1 MSEEQV
7 NQVNPEEYGFTEE
20 DLEGVTLENEQNDD
34 KQANASEEPV
44 DETGASAPSE
54 ENTEENT
61 EPNATE
67 ETPDEISNLRK
78 ALSQERQR
86 RKAAE
91 ERMRIAQ
98 PVQIPQEQIADLKAF
113 AKQEAMRKLDIKPNE
128 IEDLAFTD
136 ADRFQKFISE
146 QAVIEYQVRQRYE
159 QQARVQSDNIAFI
172 TRIRS
177 MENAAEVF
185 KAAETKLLAMPYNE
199 AMPVI
204 EAYNRIDRA
213 MGTQDDFA
221 TLENFV
227 TRVQQET
234 VGKSKTASKLEVAA
248 NLPKAGA
255 LKGGIVQQKISDE
268 DILKAYEEGRES
280 ELPKEIREAYDKY
293 L

>member
-1 MSEEQV
+1 MSEEKV

-44 DETGASAPSE
+44 DETGTSEPS
-54 ENTEENT
+54 EENT

-136 ADRFQKFISE
+136 ADRFQQFISE

-199 AMPVI
+199 AIPVI

-255 LKGGIVQQKISDE
+255 LKGGTVQQKISDE

>member
-1 MSEEQV
+1 MSEEKV

-44 DETGASAPSE
+44 DETGTSEPS
-54 ENTEENT
+54 EENT

-113 AKQEAMRKLDIKPNE
+113 AKQEAMRKMDIKPNE

-136 ADRFQKFISE
+136 ADRFQQFISE

-255 LKGGIVQQKISDE
+255 LKGGTVQQKISDE

>member
-1 MSEEQV
+1 MSEEKV

-44 DETGASAPSE
+44 DETGTSEPS
-54 ENTEENT
+54 EENT

-136 ADRFQKFISE
+136 ADRFQQFISE

-255 LKGGIVQQKISDE
+255 LKGGTVQQKISDE

>member
-1 MSEEQV
+1 MSEEKV

-44 DETGASAPSE
+44 DETGASAPS
-54 ENTEENT
+54 EENT

-136 ADRFQKFISE
+136 ADRFQQFISE

-255 LKGGIVQQKISDE
+255 LKGGTVQQKISDE

>member
-7 NQVNPEEYGFTEE
+7 NQVNPEEYGFTAE
-20 DLEGVTLENEQNDD
+20 DLEGVMLENDQSDD
-34 KQANASEEPV
+34 MQASDSKDSAEETEASEL
-44 DETGASAPSE
+44 SE
-54 ENTEENT
+54 EEAKTTTSEE
-61 EPNATE
+61 A
-67 ETPDEISNLRK
+67 PDEISNLRK

-113 AKQEAMRKLDIKPNE
+113 AKQEAMKKLDIKPNE
-128 IEDLAFTD
+128 VDDLAFTD
-136 ADRFQKFISE
+136 ADRFQQLISE
-146 QAVIEYQVRQRYE
+146 QAVIEYQVRQQYE

-172 TRIRS
+172 TRMRT
-177 MENAAEVF
+177 MENAAEAF
-185 KAAETKLLAMPYNE
+185 KAAEAKLLAMPYNE

-213 MGTQDDFA
+213 IGTQDDFV

-227 TRVQQET
+227 TKVQQELSS
-234 VGKSKTASKLEVAA
+234 KSKTASKLEVAA

-255 LKGGIVQQKISDE
+255 LKGGTVQQKISDE

>member
-1 MSEEQV
+1 MSEEKV

-44 DETGASAPSE
+44 DETGTSEPSD
-54 ENTEENT
+54 ENT

-136 ADRFQKFISE
+136 ADRFQQFISE

-199 AMPVI
+199 AIPVI

-255 LKGGIVQQKISDE
+255 LKGGTVQQKISDE

>member
-7 NQVNPEEYGFTEE
+7 NQVNPEEYGFTAE
-20 DLEGVTLENEQNDD
+20 DLEGVMLENDQSDD
-34 KQANASEEPV
+34 MQASDSKDSAEETEASEL
-44 DETGASAPSE
+44 SE
-54 ENTEENT
+54 EEAKTTTSEE
-61 EPNATE
+61 A
-67 ETPDEISNLRK
+67 PDEISNLRK

-113 AKQEAMRKLDIKPNE
+113 AKQEAMKKLDIKPNE
-128 IEDLAFTD
+128 VDDLAFTD
-136 ADRFQKFISE
+136 ADRFQQLISE
-146 QAVIEYQVRQRYE
+146 QAVIEYQVRQQYE

-172 TRIRS
+172 TRMRT
-177 MENAAEVF
+177 MENAAEAF
-185 KAAETKLLAMPYNE
+185 KAAEAKLLAMPYNE

-213 MGTQDDFA
+213 IGTQDDFA

-227 TRVQQET
+227 TKVQQELSS
-234 VGKSKTASKLEVAA
+234 KSKTASKLEVAA

-255 LKGGIVQQKISDE
+255 LKGGTVQQKISDE

>member
-1 MSEEQV
+1 MSEEKV
-7 NQVNPEEYGFTEE
+7 NQVNPEEYGFTEK
-20 DLEGVTLENEQNDD
+20 DLEGVPLENEQNDD

-44 DETGASAPSE
+44 DETGTSEPS
-54 ENTEENT
+54 EENT

-67 ETPDEISNLRK
+67 ETPDEVSNLRK

-136 ADRFQKFISE
+136 ADRFQQFISE

-227 TRVQQET
+227 TRVQQEI

-255 LKGGIVQQKISDE
+255 LKGGTVQQKISDE